1 MRVTGLHA
9 SSQGRTREKGR
20 VRAKDKT
27 LRDRQGSVR
36 ETGFRAKAR
45 RAGCTRGEG
54 TVAERSKRLSTP
66 ERRTHVTKS
75 TVVGPGL
82 SFTVARIPRS
92 GECFLLT
99 G

>member
-1 MRVTGLHA
+1 MKVTRLHA

-20 VRAKDKT
+20 MRVKGRT
-27 LRDRQGSVR
+27 PRDRQGSVR

-45 RAGCTRGEG
+45 RAGRTRGEA
-54 TVAERSKRLSTP
+54 TLAERSKRLSTS
-66 ERRTHVTKS
+66 ERRIHVMRS
-75 TVVGPGL
+75 TAVGPDL